1 MRSSL
6 APLAGAL
13 QQRMVPVKKD
23 RPSAGLRQLLAVVGQ
38 REGNDVGSECGV
50 RAGMP

>member
-13 QQRMVPVKKD
+13 QQRMVPVWD
-23 RPSAGLRQLLAVVGQ
+23 PFLQSSQLSG
-38 REGNDVGSECGV
+38 
-50 RAGMP
+50 